1 MGSSKFL
8 AHISSLGCLHVVKAT
23 ANPVMIGDMNV
34 SEQEQERRHTSQEIR
49 DARLMYVLLESM
61 TGYSI
66 AEFRNAE
73 GNVT

>member
-34 SEQEQERRHTSQEIR
+34 SEQELERRHTSPGDQGCKTHVRSLDGVHDRIL
-49 DARLMYVLLESM
+49 DC
-61 TGYSI
+61 
-66 AEFRNAE
+66 
-73 GNVT
+73 

>member
-23 ANPVMIGDMNV
+23 ANPVMIGDINV
-34 SEQEQERRHTSQEIR
+34 SRQELERRHTSQENR
-49 DARLMYVLLESM
+49 DATFVCGLLMESM

-66 AEFRNAE
+66 AEFHMQKLDL
-73 GNVT
+73 